1 VSGRLEERPAVLRIT
16 AIDHEGSTSNQTLKV
31 EGKILGPWV
40 VELSRA
46 CEELR
51 VPLHCLRLDLTD
63 VTFVDS
69 TGLKLLDDLVR
80 EGATIV
86 GCSGFIADLMSSRS

>member
-1 VSGRLEERPAVLRIT
+1 VRRRLEERPAVLRIT
-16 AIDHEGSTSNQTLKV
+16 SVTHEGSTSNRTLKV

-40 VELSRA
+40 IELSRA
-46 CEELR
+46 CEELHI
-51 VPLHCLRLDLTD
+51 PLHCVRLDLTD

-69 TGLKLLDDLVR
+69 TGLQLLDDLVR

-86 GCSGFIADLMSSRS
+86 GCSGFIADLLCSRS